1 MLSLNGISW
10 IFIIFLLMSPKNRD
24 QKYLVTLSTWKVNL
38 CKDTS
43 PTNLFIWSYVQKTTF
58 LKFGLAPTWPILYH
72 CHEDWLTDPMCF
84 INLIKPKVTGSLVTR
99 LRPEGWLSIQW
110 GLKKEHNTLTHR
122 ENLPHADIF
131 SMPILAEIFEKHY

>member
-1 MLSLNGISW
+1 
-10 IFIIFLLMSPKNRD
+10 
-24 QKYLVTLSTWKVNL
+24 
-38 CKDTS
+38 
-43 PTNLFIWSYVQKTTF
+43 
-58 LKFGLAPTWPILYH
+58 
-72 CHEDWLTDPMCF
+72 MCF

-99 LRPEGWLSIQW
+99 LRPEGWLSIHW